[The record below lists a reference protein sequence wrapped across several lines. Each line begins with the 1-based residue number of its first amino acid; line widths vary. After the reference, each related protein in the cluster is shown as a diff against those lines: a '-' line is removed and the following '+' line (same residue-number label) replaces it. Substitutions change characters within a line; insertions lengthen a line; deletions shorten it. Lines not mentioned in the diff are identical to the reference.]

1 MITTEKK
8 SNKIQHKLKFVK
20 YLKLE
25 IFSSNHNVFCDFLMD
40 LYYINNVGKVQRSL
54 AISGKKMG
62 YSSSIHSKSMVDM
75 GTFTEYLPLV
85 SINIYDL
92 QIIFVFLH

>member
-8 SNKIQHKLKFVK
+8 SNKIQNILKFVK
-20 YLKLE
+20 YSKGE

-40 LYYINNVGKVQRSL
+40 LYYINSVGKVRRSL

-62 YSSSIHSKSMVDM
+62 YSSTIHSKSMVDM
-75 GTFTEYLPLV
+75 GTFTEYLLLV

>member
-8 SNKIQHKLKFVK
+8 SNKIQHKLMFVK
-20 YLKLE
+20 YWKLE

>member
-1 MITTEKK
+1 
-8 SNKIQHKLKFVK
+8 
-20 YLKLE
+20 
-25 IFSSNHNVFCDFLMD
+25 MD